1 MENGQIQKHID
12 AIIDQTFKS
21 LRIVYDNHQEN
32 SPQKPDTGIS
42 RIVFPQYSKQYR
54 NGETRLSE
62 QELRFLFV
70 EKFNQYCDFYNLP
83 WFYSVE
89 TPTEY
94 QYVFSENGEKEDT
107 PHKAEEGEK
116 GQSAMVDFAIHDD
129 TINKRIALVE
139 FKALNPDKLCFT
151 KDFAKLNA
159 EPVENT
165 YFVMYVKSHNAG
177 TIDSLKLKVSSD
189 VKRAKF
195 YCYDL
200 DSGRRIDTEILP

>member
-1 MENGQIQKHID
+1 MKNEEIQKHIG
-12 AIIDQTFKS
+12 AIIDQTFKT
-21 LRIVYDNHQEN
+21 LRLVYANHQEN
-32 SPQKPDTGIS
+32 SPRKPDVGIS
-42 RIVFPQYSKQYR
+42 RIIFPQYSEQYR

-70 EKFNQYCDFYNLP
+70 EKFNQYCDFYDLP

-94 QYVFSENGEKEDT
+94 KYVFSEKGEKEDN
-107 PHKAEEGEK
+107 PHKAEDGEK
-116 GQSAMVDFAIHDD
+116 GQSAMVDFAIHDAEL
-129 TINKRIALVE
+129 NRIALVE

-165 YFVMYVKSHNAG
+165 YFVMYVKSHDAG
-177 TIDSLKLKVSSD
+177 TIDSLNLKVSTD
-189 VKRAKF
+189 IGKAKF

-200 DSGRRIDTEILP
+200 DSGRRIDPEILP